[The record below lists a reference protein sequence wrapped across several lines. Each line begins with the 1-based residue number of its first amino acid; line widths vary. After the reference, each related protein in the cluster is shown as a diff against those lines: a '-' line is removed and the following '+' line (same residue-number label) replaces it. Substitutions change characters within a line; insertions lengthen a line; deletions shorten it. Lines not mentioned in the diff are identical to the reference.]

1 MQIFETAIGVI
12 AAMLTS
18 LSYVPQVR
26 KVRAGNR
33 LRTFPRAC

>member
-18 LSYVPQVR
+18 LVVR
-26 KVRAGNR
+26 PAGEEGSR
-33 LRTFPRAC
+33 RPID